1 MMNAFSALATEGPA
15 PAGWIHTW
23 LDVTEPWEMWWLLLG
38 LLAQVTFFGRWVI
51 QWVASEIRRES
62 VIPVLFWW
70 CSLLGATMLLVYFVG
85 RREPIGVLGQ
95 AIGWTVYGRNLYLIK
110 AKHRPPRE
118 NPQGTAA

>member
-1 MMNAFSALATEGPA
+1 MIDALSTIATETPA
-15 PAGWIHTW
+15 TAGWASRW

-38 LLAQVTFFGRWVI
+38 LLAQVTFFGRWII

-95 AIGWTVYGRNLYLIK
+95 AIGWTVYSRNLYLIK
-110 AKHRPPRE
+110 VKRRTLQAD
-118 NPQGTAA
+118 PQGPAD